1 MAGRHERPLAGL
13 HAIVVPGPLR
23 DSLMIL
29 DGLLE
34 LHPPGEG
41 GRTMIITDQM
51 ERERGLGQFAE
62 SA

>member
-1 MAGRHERPLAGL
+1 MAGL